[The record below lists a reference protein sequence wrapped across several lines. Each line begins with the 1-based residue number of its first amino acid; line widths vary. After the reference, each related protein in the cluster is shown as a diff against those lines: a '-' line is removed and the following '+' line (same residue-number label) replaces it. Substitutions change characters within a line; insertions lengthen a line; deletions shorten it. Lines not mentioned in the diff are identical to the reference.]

1 MVNIVA
7 IIPAYNEENALAD
20 VIAKTFKYVDKV
32 IVVNDGSVDKT
43 AEVALNAGAEVISH
57 STNLGK
63 GEALK
68 SGFKALNDDSIIV
81 TIDGDGQHNPN
92 EIPDLIKPIVEGSA
106 DLVNGSRYM
115 NGPEENTPAYRRVG
129 QRVLDIAT
137 NISAGIKVTDSQSGF
152 RAFSSK
158 ARDCFR
164 FKDTG
169 FGIESE
175 MLVDASEA
183 GLKIVEVPI
192 TVRYDVDGSTKDP
205 ITHGVGVLL
214 NITLDKIVRTLK
226 K

>member
-7 IIPAYNEENALAD
+7 IIPAYNEEKALAD

-175 MLVDASEA
+175 MLVDAADA

-192 TVRYDVDGSTKDP
+192 TVRYDVDGSTKNP
-205 ITHGVGVLL
+205 ITHGVGVLFK
-214 NITLDKIVRTLK
+214 ITKDKILRTFNR
-226 K
+226 

>member
-1 MVNIVA
+1 MANVVA
-7 IIPAYNEENALAD
+7 IIPAYNEEKALAD
-20 VIAKTFKYVDKV
+20 VIVKTLDYVDEV
-32 IVVNDGSVDKT
+32 IVVDDGSSDKT
-43 AEVALNAGAEVISH
+43 SEVAVEAGARVIKH
-57 STNLGK
+57 SVNLGK

-68 SGFKALNDDSIIV
+68 SGFKAIDDDSIII

-92 EIPDLIKPIVEGSA
+92 EIPDLVRPIIEDGA

-129 QRVLDIAT
+129 QKVLDIAT
-137 NISAGIKVTDSQSGF
+137 NISAGTKVTDSQSGF

-158 ARDCFR
+158 SKNVFR

-175 MLVDASEA
+175 MLVDAAEA

-192 TVRYDVDGSTKDP
+192 TVRYDLDGSTKDP
-205 ITHGVGVLL
+205 ITHGVGVLF
-214 NITLDKIVRTLK
+214 NIAKDKILRTFNK
-226 K
+226 

>member
-7 IIPAYNEENALAD
+7 IIPAYNEEKALAD

-92 EIPDLIKPIVEGSA
+92 ETPELIKPIVEGSA

>member
-1 MVNIVA
+1 MANIVA
-7 IIPAYNEENALAD
+7 IIPAYNEEKALAD
-20 VIAKTFKYVDKV
+20 VIEGTLRYVDKV
-32 IVVNDGSVDKT
+32 IIVNDGSVDNT
-43 AEVALNAGAEVISH
+43 AEVALNAGAELINH
-57 STNLGK
+57 NTNLGK

-68 SGFKALNDDSIIV
+68 SGFKAVGDDSIIV

-92 EIPDLIKPIVEGSA
+92 EIPDLLKPIIDDGA

-129 QRVLDIAT
+129 QKVLDIAT
-137 NISAGIKVTDSQSGF
+137 NISAGINITDSQSGF
-152 RAFSSK
+152 RAFSPK
-158 ARDCFR
+158 TKNVFR

-175 MLVDASEA
+175 MLVDAAEA

-205 ITHGVGVLL
+205 ITHGVGVLFK
-214 NITLDKIVRTLK
+214 ITKDKIVRTFK

>member
-1 MVNIVA
+1 MANVVA
-7 IIPAYNEENALAD
+7 IIPAYNEEKALAD
-20 VIAKTFKYVDKV
+20 VIGKTLDYVDEV
-32 IVVNDGSVDKT
+32 IVVDDGSSDKT
-43 AEVALNAGAEVISH
+43 SEVAVEAGARVIKH
-57 STNLGK
+57 SVNLGK

-68 SGFKALNDDSIIV
+68 SGFKAIDDDSIII

-92 EIPDLIKPIVEGSA
+92 EIPDLVRPIIEDGA

-129 QRVLDIAT
+129 QKVLDIAT
-137 NISAGIKVTDSQSGF
+137 NISAGTKVTDSQSGF

-158 ARDCFR
+158 SKNVFR

-175 MLVDASEA
+175 MLVDAAEA

-192 TVRYDVDGSTKDP
+192 TVRYDLDGSTKDP
-205 ITHGVGVLL
+205 ITHGVGVLF
-214 NITLDKIVRTLK
+214 NIAKDKILRTFNK
-226 K
+226 

>member
-1 MVNIVA
+1 MVNLVA
-7 IIPAYNEENALAD
+7 VIPAYNEEEALPE
-20 VIAKTFKYVDKV
+20 VISKTLKYVDRV
-32 IVVNDGSVDKT
+32 IIVNDGSDDKT
-43 AEVALNAGAEVISH
+43 AEVAMEAGAEVINH

-68 SGFKALNDDSIIV
+68 SGFKVIKEDAIII
-81 TIDGDGQHNPN
+81 TIDGDGQHNPD
-92 EIPDLIKPIVEGSA
+92 EIPDLVKPIIESGA

-129 QRVLDIAT
+129 QKVLDIAT
-137 NISAGIKVTDSQSGF
+137 NISAGIKITDSQSGF
-152 RAFSSK
+152 RAFSPKS
-158 ARDCFR
+158 RDCFR
-164 FKDTG
+164 FKDNG

-175 MLVDASEA
+175 MLVDAAEA

-205 ITHGVGVLL
+205 ITHGVGVLF
-214 NITLDKIVRTLK
+214 NIAKDKIVRTFK

>member
-1 MVNIVA
+1 MANLVA
-7 IIPAYNEENALAD
+7 IIPAYNEEKSLPD
-20 VIAKTFKYVDKV
+20 VIAKTLKHVDKV
-32 IVVNDGSVDKT
+32 IVVNDGSIDKT
-43 AEVALNAGAEVISH
+43 AEVAIASGAELINH

-68 SGFKALNDDSIIV
+68 SGFMAIEDDSIII

-92 EIPDLIKPIVEGSA
+92 EIPDLIKPILEDGA

-158 ARDCFR
+158 SRNCFR

-175 MLVDASEA
+175 MLVDAAGA

-205 ITHGVGVLL
+205 ITHGVGVLF
-214 NITLDKIVRTLK
+214 NITKDKIVRTFK

>member
-1 MVNIVA
+1 MAKIVA
-7 IIPAYNEENALAD
+7 VIPAYNEEDALAD
-20 VIAKTFKYVDKV
+20 VIAKTFNHVDDV
-32 IVVNDGSVDKT
+32 IVIDDGSIDRT
-43 AEVALNAGAEVISH
+43 AEIAREAGARVISH
-57 STNLGK
+57 SINLGK

-68 SGFKALNDDSIIV
+68 SGFKAIEDDSIIV
-81 TIDGDGQHNPN
+81 TIDGDGQHNPD
-92 EIPDLIKPIVEGSA
+92 EIPKLVKPIIEDDA

-129 QRVLDIAT
+129 QKVLDIAT

-152 RAFSSK
+152 RAFSNKS
-158 ARDCFR
+158 RDVFR

-175 MLVDASEA
+175 MLVDAAEA

-205 ITHGVGVLL
+205 ISHGFGVLF
-214 NITLDKIVRTLK
+214 NITMDKIFRTLK

>member
-1 MVNIVA
+1 MANVVA
-7 IIPAYNEENALAD
+7 IIPAYNEEKALAD
-20 VIAKTFKYVDKV
+20 VIGKTLDYVDEV
-32 IVVNDGSVDKT
+32 IVVDDGSSDKT
-43 AEVALNAGAEVISH
+43 SEVAVEAGARVIKH
-57 STNLGK
+57 SVNLGK

-68 SGFKALNDDSIIV
+68 SGFKAIEGDSIII

-92 EIPDLIKPIVEGSA
+92 EIPDLVRPIIEDSA

-129 QRVLDIAT
+129 QKVLDIAT
-137 NISAGIKVTDSQSGF
+137 NISAGTKVTDSQSGF

-158 ARDCFR
+158 SKNVFR

-175 MLVDASEA
+175 MLVDAAEA

-192 TVRYDVDGSTKDP
+192 TVSYDLNGSTKDP
-205 ITHGVGVLL
+205 ITHGVGVLF
-214 NITLDKIVRTLK
+214 NITKDKVLRTFK

>member
-7 IIPAYNEENALAD
+7 IIPAYNEEKALAD

-57 STNLGK
+57 STKLGK

>member
-1 MVNIVA
+1 MVNLVA
-7 IIPAYNEENALAD
+7 IIPAFNEEEALPD
-20 VIAKTFKYVDKV
+20 VIAKTLKYVDKV
-32 IVVNDGSVDKT
+32 IIVNDGSIDKT
-43 AEVALNAGAEVISH
+43 AEVAIGAGAEVINH

-68 SGFKALNDDSIIV
+68 SGFQAVRDDSIII
-81 TIDGDGQHNPN
+81 TIDGDGQHNPD
-92 EIPDLIKPIVEGSA
+92 EIPDLIKPIIENGA

-152 RAFSSK
+152 RAFSPKSK
-158 ARDCFR
+158 DCFR
-164 FKDTG
+164 FNDTG

-175 MLVDASEA
+175 MLVDAAEA

-214 NITLDKIVRTLK
+214 KITKDKIVRTFK

>member
-1 MVNIVA
+1 MTRIVA
-7 IIPAYNEENALAD
+7 IIPAYNEEDALAD
-20 VIAKTFKYVDKV
+20 VIAKTSQYVDEV
-32 IVVNDGSVDKT
+32 IIVDDGSIDRT
-43 AEVALNAGAEVISH
+43 AEVAIEAGAKLIRH

-68 SGFKALNDDSIIV
+68 SGFEAIDDDSIIV
-81 TIDGDGQHNPN
+81 TIDGDGQHNPD
-92 EIPDLIKPIVEGSA
+92 EIPAIIKPIIEDGA

-129 QRVLDIAT
+129 QKVLDIAT

-152 RAFSSK
+152 RAFSPRTK
-158 ARDCFR
+158 GVFR

-175 MLVDASEA
+175 MLVDAAEA

-192 TVRYDVDGSTKDP
+192 TVRYDLDGSTKDP
-205 ITHGVGVLL
+205 VTHGVGVLIK
-214 NITLDKIVRTLK
+214 ITMDKIGRTFK
-226 K
+226 R

>member
-1 MVNIVA
+1 MENIVA
-7 IIPAYNEENALAD
+7 IIPAYNEEDELAN
-20 VIAKTFKYVDKV
+20 VITKTLKYVDKV
-32 IVVNDGSVDKT
+32 IIVNDGSIDKT
-43 AEVALNAGAEVISH
+43 AEVAIEAGAEVINH

-68 SGFKALNDDSIIV
+68 SGFKAVGNDSIII
-81 TIDGDGQHNPN
+81 TIDGDGQHNPD
-92 EIPDLIKPIVEGSA
+92 EIPDLIKPIIENGA

-137 NISAGIKVTDSQSGF
+137 NISAGITVTDSQSGF
-152 RAFSSK
+152 RAFSPKSK
-158 ARDCFR
+158 SCFR

-175 MLVDASEA
+175 MLVDAAEA

-205 ITHGVGVLL
+205 ITHGVGVLFK
-214 NITLDKIVRTLK
+214 ITKDKILRTFNR
-226 K
+226 

>member
-1 MVNIVA
+1 MVNLVA
-7 IIPAYNEENALAD
+7 IIPAFNEEEALPD
-20 VIAKTFKYVDKV
+20 VIAKTLKYVDKV
-32 IVVNDGSVDKT
+32 IIVNDGSIDKT
-43 AEVALNAGAEVISH
+43 AEVAIEAGAEVINH

-68 SGFKALNDDSIIV
+68 SGFKAVGNDSIII
-81 TIDGDGQHNPN
+81 TIDGDGQHNPD
-92 EIPDLIKPIVEGSA
+92 EIPDLIKPIIENGA

-137 NISAGIKVTDSQSGF
+137 NISAGITVTDSQSGF
-152 RAFSSK
+152 RAFSPKSK
-158 ARDCFR
+158 CCFR

-175 MLVDASEA
+175 MLVDAAEA

-214 NITLDKIVRTLK
+214 RIIIDKVVRTFK

>member
-1 MVNIVA
+1 MTRIVA
-7 IIPAYNEENALAD
+7 IIPAYNEEDALAD
-20 VIAKTFKYVDKV
+20 VIAKTSQYVDEV
-32 IVVNDGSVDKT
+32 IIVNDGSIDRT
-43 AEVALNAGAEVISH
+43 AEVAIEAGAKLISH

-68 SGFKALNDDSIIV
+68 SGFEAIDDDSIIV
-81 TIDGDGQHNPN
+81 TIDGDGQHNPD
-92 EIPDLIKPIVEGSA
+92 EIPAIIKPIIEDGA

-129 QRVLDIAT
+129 QKVLDIAT

-152 RAFSSK
+152 RAFSPRTK
-158 ARDCFR
+158 GVFR

-175 MLVDASEA
+175 MLVDAAEA

-192 TVRYDVDGSTKDP
+192 TVRYDLDGSTKDP
-205 ITHGVGVLL
+205 VTHGVGVLIK
-214 NITLDKIVRTLK
+214 ITMDKIGRTFK
-226 K
+226 R

>member
-1 MVNIVA
+1 MANVVA
-7 IIPAYNEENALAD
+7 IIPAYNEEKALAD
-20 VIAKTFKYVDKV
+20 VIGKTLEHVDEV
-32 IVVNDGSVDKT
+32 IVVDDGSSDKT
-43 AEVALNAGAEVISH
+43 SEVAIEVGARVIRH
-57 STNLGK
+57 SVNLGK

-68 SGFKALNDDSIIV
+68 SGFKAIGDDSIII
-81 TIDGDGQHNPN
+81 TIDGDGQHNPS
-92 EIPDLIKPIVEGSA
+92 EIPALVRPIVEDGA

-129 QRVLDIAT
+129 QKVLDIAT
-137 NISAGIKVTDSQSGF
+137 NISAGTRVTDSQSGF

-158 ARDCFR
+158 SKNVFR

-175 MLVDASEA
+175 MLVDAAEA

-192 TVRYDVDGSTKDP
+192 TVRYDLDGSTKDP
-205 ITHGVGVLL
+205 ITHGVGVLF
-214 NITLDKIVRTLK
+214 NIAKDKVLRTFK